1 MSSDPVNEPILKLN
15 SVSSGYGKVAV
26 LHEVSIEL
34 SPGEIVSIVGSNG
47 AGKTTLLK
55 TVSRFLPLS
64 TGSIEFLGKSLNKA
78 EAHTL
83 VQLGIAHVPEGRKV
97 FPRMSVAE
105 NLELGA
111 YALNL
116 NPAEKKVLAEQVFEL
131 FPVLRDRSG
140 QLAGTLS
147 GGEQQMLAI
156 GRALMSKPKLLLLDE
171 PSMGIAP
178 ILVEKIFQTVADL
191 NRSGLSILLVEQDAT
206 AALSISA
213 RGYVL
218 ETGRVVLSATSSE
231 LLNHPDIKK
240 AYLGC

>member
-1 MSSDPVNEPILKLN
+1 MTQPILKLN
-15 SVSSGYGKVAV
+15 SISSGYGKVAV
-26 LHEVSIEL
+26 LHEVSLEV

-55 TVSRFLPLS
+55 TVSRFLPLT
-64 TGSIEFLGKSLNKA
+64 TGTIEFLGTSLNQA
-78 EAHTL
+78 QPHSL

-97 FPRMSVAE
+97 FAKMSVAE

-111 YALNL
+111 YSLKL
-116 NPAEKKVLAEQVFEL
+116 NPAEKKVSVKQVFDL
-131 FPVLRDRSG
+131 FPVLSDRSG
-140 QLAGTLS
+140 QLSGTLS

-178 ILVEKIFQTVADL
+178 ILVEKIFETIVEL
-191 NRSGLSILLVEQDAT
+191 NQSGLSILLVEQDAT
-206 AALSISA
+206 AALSISS

-218 ETGRVVLSATSSE
+218 ETGRVVLASSSAE

-240 AYLGC
+240 AYLGG